1 MKDYQA
7 KYLRNIALVGHGGEG
22 KTTLTEAFLFA
33 SGTIDRMGKVEDG
46 SATTDYDPEEVKR
59 SISISTAVAPLEW
72 KNHKITLIDIPG
84 YFDFIGEMGGALS
97 AADAA
102 LVLVGAVSGVAVGTE
117 KAMAVTGAKHI
128 PRAVVVNSM
137 DRENA
142 NFDKVYGELKETFP
156 GVSFAPLMLP
166 IMDKGAFVGYT
177 ITTTGKSYQFAGKK
191 GEVKE
196 IETSQA
202 MKDRI
207 EELMESLVEAAAGA
221 DDELM
226 EKFFEEGTLSEEDML
241 KGLSKGIAD
250 GDVTPVFCCAAVPC
264 LGVSKIL
271 DYIVDVFPS
280 PEAKGVTVGKNP
292 KDGSEISRPVD
303 ASAPFSAQVFKTL
316 ADPFV
321 GKISLLKV
329 YSGTLTSDTTF
340 VNANNDKT
348 AKAGSVSVMRG
359 KKLIAVDKLIA
370 GDIGVLTKLQFTAT
384 GDTLCAASDPIV
396 YPFPE
401 FPQPCISMA
410 VYAKNKG
417 DEDKIFSSLAR
428 LTEEDPSF
436 TIEKDPVTTETIISG
451 QGEMHLDVLVNKMAS
466 KFGVGCTLQD
476 PKIPYRETI
485 KKSIKAEGRH
495 KKQTGGHGQFGHC
508 WIEFEPILDG
518 SAEFEFVDKVVGGV
532 VPRNFIPSVEKGLRE
547 NLPKGVIAGY
557 PLVNIRATLY
567 DGSYHPV
574 DSSEMAFK
582 TAARLAL
589 KKCVDASPCLLEPV
603 YKLEVTVPDEYMG
616 DVIGDMNRRRGRIMG
631 MDQVEGGQKVTAEV
645 PLSEVFKY
653 ATDLRA
659 MTQARG
665 SFVKEFARYEEVP
678 AQVAAK
684 IIANAKLDDD
694 EE

>member
-1 MKDYQA
+1 MVQFKKDTWEIDEFDVA
-7 KYLRNIALVGHGGEG
+7 SI
-22 KTTLTEAFLFA
+22 FL
-33 SGTIDRMGKVEDG
+33 
-46 SATTDYDPEEVKR
+46 
-59 SISISTAVAPLEW
+59 L
-72 KNHKITLIDIPG
+72 
-84 YFDFIGEMGGALS
+84 
-97 AADAA
+97 
-102 LVLVGAVSGVAVGTE
+102 VGTE

-451 QGEMHLDVLVNKMAS
+451 QGDESTDLYRKADDLVRTMK
-466 KFGVGCTLQD
+466 
-476 PKIPYRETI
+476 
-485 KKSIKAEGRH
+485 
-495 KKQTGGHGQFGHC
+495 
-508 WIEFEPILDG
+508 
-518 SAEFEFVDKVVGGV
+518 KVVVASVDEKQEEDEQKLTDDILSV
-532 VPRNFIPSVEKGLRE
+532 VKEALAKFNAMREKEGAAMEADLRSRAKTVLSLVEKVEARS
-547 NLPKGVIAGY
+547 PV
-557 PLVNIRATLY
+557 TLAEY
-567 DGSYHPV
+567 R
-574 DSSEMAFK
+574 
-582 TAARLAL
+582 ARL
-589 KKCVDASPCLLEPV
+589 E
-603 YKLEVTVPDEYMG
+603 
-616 DVIGDMNRRRGRIMG
+616 
-631 MDQVEGGQKVTAEV
+631 QK
-645 PLSEVFKY
+645 
-653 ATDLRA
+653 LRA
-659 MTQARG
+659 LGADIMRI
-665 SFVKEFARYEEVP
+665 EE
-678 AQVAAK
+678 
-684 IIANAKLDDD
+684 
-694 EE
+694 